1 LLVLGGCQN
10 KELIQCQADKE
21 QLTTE
26 LEQQKASINELM
38 DMNVKDAAD
47 CSQKIEQ
54 ANAETAAVKEAQ
66 KEDWQKLDNAVKA
79 MLKKEEEKKQL
90 EGKVAELEKS
100 LANAADMSKAQADEN
115 TKLKARI
122 AELEKAVS
130 QAGEI
135 AKAQADEIAQMKAK
149 VADLEAQLAAAKAA
163 AAPAPAAPSTN

>member
-1 LLVLGGCQN
+1 MKYGMMVLLAGGLLALVGCQN
-10 KELIQCQADKE
+10 KELIQCQADKK

-38 DMNVKDAAD
+38 DMNVKDAAE

-90 EGKVAELEKS
+90 EGKAAELEKS

-115 TKLKARI
+115 AKL
-122 AELEKAVS
+122 
-130 QAGEI
+130 
-135 AKAQADEIAQMKAK
+135 KAK

-163 AAPAPAAPSTN
+163 AAPPAPAAN

>member
-1 LLVLGGCQN
+1 MKYGMMVLLAGGLLALVGCQN

-26 LEQQKASINELM
+26 MEHQKTSINELM

-100 LANAADMSKAQADEN
+100 LANAADMSKVQADEN
-115 TKLKARI
+115 AQLKAKI
-122 AELEKAVS
+122 
-130 QAGEI
+130 
-135 AKAQADEIAQMKAK
+135 
-149 VADLEAQLAAAKAA
+149 ADLEAQLEAAKAAA
-163 AAPAPAAPSTN
+163 AAPAPAPAPAAPATN